1 MSKQPVCPKSDTGG
15 EVKKWEKY
23 HKIGH
28 FSLLSGEYQPPLVL
42 EKNRTS
48 LRKSTSPPVSHLG
61 LTARLLPKRRGTHK
75 KASLPKPP
83 ERLVLEGNF
92 SEQTLCHSKQATC
105 MPPKWP

>member
-48 LRKSTSPPVSHLG
+48 LRKSTSPPVSRVAMSHLI
-61 LTARLLPKRRGTHK
+61 LTFTTILTG
-75 KASLPKPP
+75 S
-83 ERLVLEGNF
+83 
-92 SEQTLCHSKQATC
+92 
-105 MPPKWP
+105 